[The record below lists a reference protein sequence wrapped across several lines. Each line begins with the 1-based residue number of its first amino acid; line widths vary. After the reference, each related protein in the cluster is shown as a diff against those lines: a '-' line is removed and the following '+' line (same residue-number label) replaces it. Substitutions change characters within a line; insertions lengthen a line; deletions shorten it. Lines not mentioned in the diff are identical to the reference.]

1 MPILAHTNVN
11 LVYLMAAMES
21 RALRWLVA
29 VADGSTVAEVAARD
43 HITQPAVSRGL
54 QRLSGE
60 VGTALTERV
69 GRRLALTF
77 AGEIVADAGRRM
89 LAELDAA
96 LRAVEEANDPDTGL
110 VRLGFLSPLGT
121 WLIPELLADFRDL
134 HPAARVQL
142 QHDGADRILNALL
155 HRELD
160 LLITERPPVTL
171 ALAFSPLFDDEL
183 VIAVPD
189 DHRLAGRPGVRVAE
203 LADEPWVLQ
212 PEGYGTRRLARQ
224 ICAEAGIELVI
235 AFEDHDLATLRAL
248 IGGGSGI
255 GLFADRPAPPAGV
268 TYVPLR
274 PRLRRTV
281 GLVTR
286 PAHTVPRAAAAF
298 AALVVKQTH
307 AAVARTS

>member
-1 MPILAHTNVN
+1 
-11 LVYLMAAMES
+11 MES
-21 RALRWLVA
+21 DTLRWLVD
-29 VADGSTVAEVAARD
+29 VADGSTVAEVAAR
-43 HITQPAVSRGL
+43 HHTTQPAVSRGL

-77 AGEIVADAGRRM
+77 AGEIIADVGRRV
-89 LAELDAA
+89 LVELDAA
-96 LRAVEEANDPDTGL
+96 LRAVEDANHPDTGL

-121 WLIPELLADFRDL
+121 WLIPELLAGFRDR

-142 QHDGADRILNALL
+142 QHDGADRILSALL
-155 HRELD
+155 RGELD
-160 LLITERPPVTL
+160 LLITEAPPVTL
-171 ALAFSPLFDDEL
+171 ELSFSPLFDDEL

-189 DHRLAGRPGVRVAE
+189 EHRLAGRRSLRVAE
-203 LADEPWVLQ
+203 LANEPWVLQ
-212 PEGYGTRRLARQ
+212 PKGYGTRRLAHQ
-224 ICAEAGIELVI
+224 ICAEAGIEPVI

-268 TYVPLR
+268 TYVSLR

-286 PAHTVPRAAAAF
+286 PSHTVPRAAAAF
-298 AALVVKQTH
+298 AALV
-307 AAVARTS
+307 AAGRRQP